1 MSTFTFGG
9 VGEHTLSL
17 SVSLSD
23 WEGSTVVS
31 AHKDPLINKRA
42 RLIARIHATK
52 RGSNMEREGTKD
64 HKTKPNR
71 VPVSV
76 NSAYIDSAAQ
86 SRCVE
91 TDFPVSCALFLSLQC
106 LAWVFLG
113 DDLATSLPLSLFR
126 FCPSS
131 ENFSQAW
138 PSGWGNP
145 QCARISV

>member
-31 AHKDPLINKRA
+31 AHKDPLFNTRA
-42 RLIARIHATK
+42 HLIATK

-71 VPVSV
+71 VWGASQRGIRVH
-76 NSAYIDSAAQ
+76 
-86 SRCVE
+86 
-91 TDFPVSCALFLSLQC
+91 
-106 LAWVFLG
+106 
-113 DDLATSLPLSLFR
+113 R
-126 FCPSS
+126 FC
-131 ENFSQAW
+131 
-138 PSGWGNP
+138 GT
-145 QCARISV
+145 ISMR